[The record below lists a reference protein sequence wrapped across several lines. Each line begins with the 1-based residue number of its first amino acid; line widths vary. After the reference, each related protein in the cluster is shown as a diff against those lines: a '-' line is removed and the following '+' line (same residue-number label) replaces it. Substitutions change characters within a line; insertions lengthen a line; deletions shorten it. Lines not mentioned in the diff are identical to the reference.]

1 MSDRI
6 DSFITAAE
14 KKNFTQTAKAM
25 CLTQPAVTHQ
35 IQQLEEE
42 MGAKLFDRSGK
53 HISLTPEGR
62 IALKYARRIKALEE
76 RMKQDILNN
85 RLHKTELKA
94 GITHTSES
102 NDVAEV
108 LARYSSESA
117 AMNITILTEPIQKLY
132 SMLDTYELDMAIV
145 EEKPQ
150 NAKFTSILLDT
161 DCLVCIVSADSRLAH
176 RKRLNIQDLK
186 KEKLILRLPGS
197 ETRSLLESH
206 LLSIHESLSNFRVI
220 LEVDNIATIKNC
232 VRKNLGISILA
243 RSACMSEIR
252 KGKLVALPIENLN
265 MTRETYLVYHKDFDS
280 PEIIDGF
287 VDLYRKAT
295 MRKPSRNI
303 VAQNIL
309 FKMKRLNLKTG
320 GERL

>member
-6 DSFITAAE
+6 DSFIMAAE
-14 KKNFTQTAKAM
+14 TKNFTKTAKQL

-35 IQQLEEE
+35 ILQLEEE

-53 HISLTPEGR
+53 HIALTEEG
-62 IALKYARRIKALEE
+62 IVALKYARRIKALEE
-76 RMKQDILNN
+76 RMKQDIMNN

-117 AMNITILTEPIQKLY
+117 ALNITILTEPIQKLY

-145 EEKPQ
+145 EEKPH
-150 NAKFTSILLDT
+150 NTKFTSILLDT
-161 DCLVCIVSADSRLAH
+161 DCLVCVVSADSRLAN

-197 ETRSLLESH
+197 ETRTLLESH
-206 LLSIHESLSNFRVI
+206 LLGIHESLSNFRII

-252 KGKLVALPIENLN
+252 KGKLVALPIDNLN

-280 PEIIDGF
+280 PEIIKGF
-287 VDLYRKAT
+287 VQLYQKNVAT
-295 MRKPSRNI
+295 RATKK
-303 VAQNIL
+303 L
-309 FKMKRLNLKTG
+309 EKMK
-320 GERL
+320 